1 MASSEDDS
9 DLERCSLPYGPPRR
23 QGIFWLLTC
32 PHPNA
37 ACESL
42 AKGEL
47 PAELQYATGQQE
59 KGDTTG
65 FVHWQLCV
73 AFKSK
78 VSLAAVTSLF
88 GRGIHAEL
96 SRSAA
101 AVAYCNKPESR
112 LSEPFELGSKP
123 FRRNSRTDWDAVWTA
138 AQSGDLDSIP
148 ANVRVVSYRTL
159 RAIGS
164 DYSDCRGMSR
174 TVFVFWGVT
183 GSGKSHRAWSE
194 AGIDA
199 YSKCPRSKFW
209 DGYQDQSNVVVDE
222 FRGGTYQS

>member
-9 DLERCSLPYGPPRR
+9 DWERCSLPYGPPRR

-32 PHPNA
+32 PDPNPV
-37 ACESL
+37 CESL
-42 AKGEL
+42 SSGTLPNEL
-47 PAELQYATGQQE
+47 AYATGQKE
-59 KGDTTG
+59 KGGTTG

-73 AFKSK
+73 AFTKK
-78 VSLAAVTSLF
+78 VALPAVTRLF

-96 SRSAA
+96 SRSEAA
-101 AVAYCNKPESR
+101 IAYCNKEESR
-112 LSEPFELGSKP
+112 LSEPFELGTKP
-123 FRRNSRTDWDAVWTA
+123 FRRNARTDWESVWA
-138 AQSGDLDSIP
+138 SAKSGDLESIP

-164 DYSDCRGMSR
+164 DYSNCRGMLR

-183 GSGKSHRAWSE
+183 GSGKSHRAWDE
-194 AGIDA
+194 AGVDA

-209 DGYQDQSNVVVDE
+209 DGYQDQQNVVVDE
-222 FRGGTYQS
+222 FRGGTY